1 MSFNRRQFL
10 HQGAFGLGV
19 AVLGR
24 LPMEAASEPNPFAYK
39 IDHLA
44 RTDPKLLRYEQTG
57 MWRCPAAS
65 PRQVAIGPEDRIHVA
80 TAKGVGVFAS
90 DGALLAEIPTPSAVR
105 CVALAKDGTIY
116 AGLRSRVEV
125 FSAKHQSLP
134 GWDVPDKKAW
144 LTGIAV
150 TEKDVFLADSGNR
163 VILRYDRAGKQVKRI
178 GEKDKDRNIPG
189 LIVPSPYLDV
199 KVAPDGLLRVNNPG
213 RHRVEAYTFEG
224 DLEFAW
230 GKPTA
235 AIEGFCGCCN
245 PIGLALLPDGRMVT
259 CEKGLP
265 RVKVYTA
272 TGEFES
278 VVAGPESFPENARTG
293 SVRDANDG
301 TMGGLH
307 AAVTS
312 QGRIVVLDLATGNVT
327 TLKAKT

>member
-24 LPMEAASEPNPFAYK
+24 LSMKAASEPNPFAYK

-44 RTDPKLLRYEQTG
+44 KTDPKLLRFEQAGT
-57 MWRCPAAS
+57 WRCPVGS
-65 PRQVAIGPEDRIHVA
+65 PRQVAIGPEDHVYVA
-80 TAKGVGVFAS
+80 TAKGIFVFSAE
-90 DGALLAEIPTPSAVR
+90 GALLSEIPTRSAVR
-105 CVALAKDGTIY
+105 CLALAKDGTIF
-116 AGLRSRVEV
+116 AGLRSRVEI
-125 FSAKHQSLP
+125 FNAKHQTLS
-134 GWDVPDKKAW
+134 GWDVPDKKTW

-163 VILRYDRAGKQVKRI
+163 VILRHDRAGKPVKRL

-213 RHRVEAYTFEG
+213 RHRVEVYTFDG
-224 DLEFAW
+224 DLESAW

-235 AIEGFCGCCN
+235 AIDGFCGCCN
-245 PIGLALLPDGRMVT
+245 PIGIAVLPDGRLVT

-265 RVKVYTA
+265 RVKIYTA

-307 AAVTS
+307 AAVDS
-312 QGRIVVLDLATGNVT
+312 RGRIVVLDLATGNVT
-327 TLKAKT
+327 TLRAKT